1 MTYVIIGGAGREVMV
16 EGLGKR
22 IICSNRR
29 SSELLYYIVI
39 LTLLS
44 LLLYGCGSTFDN
56 SSSSGISSYS
66 SSENGSLALN
76 LDNNSW
82 AEASAAMVTP
92 SAPSALNAIALTE
105 PSQTEKKQVKVLVY
119 FGNTLLVSDTW
130 SYGSSS
136 GVVEDIPPGP
146 KRRIVVLITNSSG
159 EILYWGE
166 KYHVTILKDETTN
179 IGTIETS
186 QFTPEISEVLSAKGE
201 ISIKWDSVPGAS
213 NYTVYWSTTS
223 PEVTASSCDGI
234 FSTANTSFDMTGL
247 QDETIYFCA
256 VRAENAYGK
265 SPLSSMAIAVPGG
278 YDILTSEG
286 IQDDDNTFSFNFG
299 QEIDPN
305 ESEIEKAV
313 LTLVNNSDNKEAYTY
328 RLSGS
333 ELDNVGSDA
342 IIDVTKIIEPCT
354 EYTLTVSNQGDSKID
369 IHDVRLILLLKPD
382 NS

>member
-16 EGLGKR
+16 EGPGKK

-29 SSELLYYIVI
+29 SSEFLYYIVI

-56 SSSSGISSYS
+56 SSSSGISSYP

-76 LDNNSW
+76 IDNNSW

-92 SAPSALNAIALTE
+92 SAPSALNAIAPTE
-105 PSQTEKKQVKVLVY
+105 SSQTEKKQVKVLVY

-136 GVVEDIPPGP
+136 GVVEDIPPGAER
-146 KRRIVVLITNSSG
+146 KIVVLITNSSG

-166 KYHVTILKDETTN
+166 KNHVTILKGGTTN

-201 ISIKWDSVPGAS
+201 ISIKWDRVPGAS

-234 FSTANTSFDMTGL
+234 FSTDNTSFGMTRL
-247 QDETIYFCA
+247 QDKTIYFCA

-286 IQDDDNTFSFNFG
+286 IQDQYDDNTFYFNFS

-305 ESEIEKAV
+305 EVEKAV

-328 RLSGS
+328 KLSGS

-342 IIDVTKIIEPCT
+342 IIDVTEIIKLCT

-369 IHDVRLILLLKPD
+369 IHDVRLILLLKP
-382 NS
+382 